1 MKLNVK
7 ALAATCGILC
17 GLALALL
24 TWWYVIRGYDPTVLD
39 EIGNVYLG
47 YSVSW
52 TGGLVGLVYGLID
65 GAIAGAL
72 VAWVYNLFVDR
83 FTET

>member
-7 ALAATCGILC
+7 ALAATCAVLW

-24 TWWYVIRGYDPTVLD
+24 TWWYVIRGYDPTILEEV
-39 EIGNVYLG
+39 GKVYLG

-52 TGGLVGLVYGLID
+52 AGGLVGLVYGLVD

-72 VAWVYNLFVDR
+72 VAWVYNLFIDK
-83 FTET
+83 FAKA